1 MSKTIRLNDLQ
12 LVLLAGAAERDN
24 GSLIP
29 LPDAFTTQGHGIAKA
44 IASLLRRQLVEE
56 KPADEPTL
64 TWRTD
69 GESAIGLFITA
80 AGLIAIGV
88 GSEEQQSRMKDAD
101 SSSAPPQAD
110 AATAADSSNP
120 ARSGSK
126 IAGVVTLLERAEGAT
141 LDEMVKATG
150 WLPHTTRA
158 ALTGLRKKGR
168 TIEKSKRDDLTCY
181 RIAAGA

>member
-1 MSKTIRLNDLQ
+1 MSKTVRLNDLQ
-12 LVLLAGAAERDN
+12 LLLLAGAAQRKN

-29 LPDAFTTQGHGIAKA
+29 LPDAFTTQGDGIAKA

-56 KPADEPTL
+56 KTADEPTL

-80 AGLIAIGV
+80 AGLTAIGA
-88 GSEEQQSRMKDAD
+88 GGEEEPSLEEDAD
-101 SSSAPPQAD
+101 SSSAAPQGD
-110 AATAADSSNP
+110 AATAAASSNP
-120 ARSGSK
+120 ARSGK
-126 IAGVVTLLERAEGAT
+126 IAGVITLLERAEGAT

-168 TIEKSKRDDLTCY
+168 TLEKSKRDDLTCY
-181 RIAAGA
+181 RIPTGA